1 MTDTA
6 VYSALAT
13 SILKG
18 QLMVIGPLAVDQAKM
33 VTGITVDSSNTI
45 RITANGKET
54 LTNLVKQ
61 FEKLF
66 GKASIEVCKEA
77 IKESQVSV
85 ADRDLPDIL
94 K

>member
-1 MTDTA
+1 MTDTTL
-6 VYSALAT
+6 YSALAT

-18 QLMVIGPLAVDQAKM
+18 QLLVIGPLAVDQAKM

-45 RITANGKET
+45 RITGNEKEV
-54 LTNLVKQ
+54 LTNLVKR
-61 FEKLF
+61 FERLF

-77 IKESQVSV
+77 IKESQLSIS
-85 ADRDLPDIL
+85 DKDLPDIL